1 MSGFLSR
8 FRSSAKGD
16 LRLTMTC
23 SVVTGLLVI
32 AQAFLVARVLNGVLF
47 HNLPIGAFPAEMA
60 GLVAAIA
67 LRFGSVW
74 STERFG
80 FSAAAKVMRA
90 LRAELIDKVETI
102 GPAGLAEARTGELV
116 AALAEGVRAV
126 EPYYARYIPASV
138 LAVVLPL
145 AIVMVAFP
153 LDWMSALIFLVT
165 APLIPV
171 FMILIGK
178 GAEALNQKQWRRLI
192 RMSGHLLDAVQG
204 LATLKA
210 FNAADRMA
218 RQVAEV
224 ADGYRRDTMAVL
236 RVAFLSSLVLEF
248 FATVSIALVAIL
260 IGFRLLW
267 GGMGF
272 FEGLFILLLAPEF
285 YAPLR
290 AMGTAYHARME
301 ALGAAER
308 MLALEDLPQLAE
320 TGGATPLPSP
330 GAIEIRFED
339 VHLVF
344 ADGRR
349 ALAGVSFTIAP
360 GQTVALVGPS
370 GAGKTSL
377 LNLLLG
383 FVKPTTGRVL
393 VNGVPLA
400 ELDLAAWRRRIGYVP
415 QHPRL
420 FAGTLAANIAPGE
433 DAPDRARLERAIADA
448 GLTDVVAAV
457 PGGLAGRV
465 GEGGAGLSGGE
476 AHRLAVARAFYRDAP
491 MIVLDEPTAHLDGQS
506 EARVQEAL
514 ARLLPGR
521 TGLVAAHRLA
531 GIQGADRIVVLNEGR
546 IAEEGDHATLLAR
559 GGLYAGLL
567 RPGPAATPEAAQ

>member
-1 MSGFLSR
+1 MSAFLSR
-8 FRSSAKGD
+8 FRGAAKGD
-16 LRLTMTC
+16 LRLTMAC
-23 SVVTGLLVI
+23 SVVTGLLII
-32 AQAFLVARVLNGVLF
+32 AQAFLVARILDGVLF
-47 HNLPIGAFPAEMA
+47 RHQPVGAFPAE
-60 GLVAAIA
+60 VASLLAA
-67 LRFGSVW
+67 MVLRFGAVW
-74 STERFG
+74 ATERFG
-80 FSAAAKVMRA
+80 FAAAAKVMRA
-90 LRAELIDKVETI
+90 LRAELMDRVEKI
-102 GPAGLAEARTGELV
+102 GPVGLAETRTGEMV

-145 AIVMVAFP
+145 AIVMVVFP
-153 LDWMSALIFLVT
+153 LDWMSALMFLVT
-165 APLIPV
+165 APLIPL

-178 GAEALNQKQWRRLI
+178 GAEALNQKQWRRLA

-210 FNAADRMA
+210 FNAAGRMA

-224 ADGYRRDTMAVL
+224 ADDYRRDTMAVL

-308 MLALEDLPQLAE
+308 MVALEDLPQLAE

-330 GAIEIRFED
+330 DAIEIRFED
-339 VHLVF
+339 VHLDF

-349 ALAGVSFTIAP
+349 ALSGVSFTIAP

-400 ELDLAAWRRRIGYVP
+400 DLDLAAWRRRIGYVP

-433 DAPDRARLERAIADA
+433 TAPDPAHLQRAIADA
-448 GLTDVVAAV
+448 GLADVVAAI
-457 PGGLAGRV
+457 PGGLAGRI
-465 GEGGAGLSGGE
+465 GEGGTGLSGGE

-491 MIVLDEPTAHLDGQS
+491 MIVLDEPTAHLDGAS
-506 EARVQEAL
+506 EAAVQEAL

-531 GIQGADRIVVLNEGR
+531 GIQGADRIVVLKDGR

-567 RPGPAATPEAAQ
+567 RPGPAATPETAQ

>member
-1 MSGFLSR
+1 MSR
-8 FRSSAKGD
+8 FRGSAKGD
-16 LRLTMTC
+16 LRLTLTC
-23 SVVTGLLVI
+23 SVVTGLLII
-32 AQAFLVARVLNGVLF
+32 AQAFLVARILDGVLF
-47 HNLPIGAFPAEMA
+47 RHQPIGAFPVEIA
-60 GLVAAIA
+60 GLLAAMV
-67 LRFGSVW
+67 LRFGTVW
-74 STERFG
+74 ATERFG
-80 FSAAAKVMRA
+80 FAAAAKVMRA
-90 LRAELIDKVETI
+90 LRAELVDRVEKI
-102 GPAGLAEARTGELV
+102 GPVGLAETRTGEMV

-145 AIVMVAFP
+145 AIVVVVFP

-178 GAEALNQKQWRRLI
+178 GAEALNQKQWRRLA

-210 FNAADRMA
+210 FNAAGRMA

-224 ADGYRRDTMAVL
+224 ADDYRRDTMAVL

-308 MLALEDLPQLAE
+308 MVALEDLPQLAE

-330 GAIEIRFED
+330 DAIEIRFED
-339 VHLVF
+339 VHLDF
-344 ADGRR
+344 AGGRR
-349 ALAGVSFTIAP
+349 ALCGVSFTVAP

-383 FVKPTTGRVL
+383 FVKPTAGRVL

-400 ELDLAAWRRRIGYVP
+400 DLDLAAWRRRIGYVP

-433 DAPDRARLERAIADA
+433 AAPDPARLERAIADA
-448 GLTDVVAAV
+448 GLADVVAAI
-457 PGGLAGRV
+457 PGGLAGRI

-476 AHRLAVARAFYRDAP
+476 AHRLAVARAFYRGAP
-491 MIVLDEPTAHLDGQS
+491 MIVLDEPTAHLDGES
-506 EARVQEAL
+506 EAKVQEAL

-531 GIQGADRIVVLNEGR
+531 GIQGADRIVVLKDGR
-546 IAEEGDHATLLAR
+546 IAEDGDHATLLAR

-567 RPGPAATPEAAQ
+567 RTGEAATPEAAQ